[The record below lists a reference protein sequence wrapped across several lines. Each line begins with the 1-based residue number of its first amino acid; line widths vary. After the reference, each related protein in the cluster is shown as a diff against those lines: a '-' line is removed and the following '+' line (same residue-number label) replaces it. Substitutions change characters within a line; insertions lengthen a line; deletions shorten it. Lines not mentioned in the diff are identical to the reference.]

1 MKLTDSVLTLTLPDG
16 KKDIIHFDDDRAGFG
31 FRLRAGARGKILRSW
46 VVQYRR
52 AGTSRRLLIGP
63 ADLINAK
70 QARARAEQIL
80 AKVKLGEDPQTDK
93 AERRSKDQITM
104 RAVVAEYLAAK
115 DDWRPSTRRDN
126 ERYLT
131 GPYFKP
137 LHGMAVDR
145 VEQRDVASRLLAIK
159 REHGAIVAAA
169 ARAKLAAFFTWAMQQ
184 GLIELNRRNPVAG
197 TPRPKRASERE
208 RILDNDELVKIWN
221 VCTDGDHGK
230 VVRLMILTGC
240 RRQEIGGLRWSE
252 IAPDRS
258 TWTLPRARAKNKRPL
273 TLPLLPAMREI
284 IDDVPEMVG
293 RDQLFG
299 QRSEKGF
306 GGWDKLKQ
314 SIDKASGVTNWTL
327 HDLRRTVATRM
338 ADIGVQPHVIDLV
351 QNHVGFRAGVHGK
364 YNRST
369 YANEIRTALVT
380 WHDHLRTLLEGGE
393 RKVLT
398 YPGAAVSGA

>member
-70 QARARAEQIL
+70 QARAKAEQIL

-93 AERRSKDQITM
+93 AERRDKDQITM

-115 DDWRPSTRRDN
+115 DDWRPSTARDN
-126 ERYLT
+126 RRYLT

-137 LHGMAVDR
+137 LHSMAIDKI
-145 VEQRDVASRLLAIK
+145 EQRDVASRLLAIK

-184 GLIELNRRNPVAG
+184 GLIELNRRNPVVG
-197 TPRPKRASERE
+197 TPKPKRTSERE
-208 RILDNDELVKIWN
+208 RVLDNDELVKIWN
-221 VCTDGDHGK
+221 ACTDGDYGK

-240 RRQEIGGLRWSE
+240 RRQEIGGMRWSE
-252 IAPDRS
+252 FAPDRS
-258 TWTLPRARAKNKRPL
+258 IWTLPRARAKNKRPL
-273 TLPLLPAMREI
+273 TLPVLPAMREI
-284 IDDVPEMVG
+284 INTVPEMVG

-306 GGWDKLKQ
+306 GGWDNKQ
-314 SIDKASGVTNWTL
+314 SIDKASGVTNWRL
-327 HDLRRTVATRM
+327 HDVRRTVSTRM
-338 ADIGVQPHVIDLV
+338 ADIGVAPHIIECVEGR
-351 QNHVGFRAGVHGK
+351 VGFRAGVHGK
-364 YNRST
+364 YNRAT
-369 YANEIRTALVT
+369 YANEIRTALVL
-380 WHDHLRTLLEGGE
+380 WHDHLQVLLGGAE
-393 RKVLT
+393 RKVLVL
-398 YPGAAVSGA
+398 PGAAVSGA

>member
-252 IAPDRS
+252 
-258 TWTLPRARAKNKRPL
+258 
-273 TLPLLPAMREI
+273 
-284 IDDVPEMVG
+284 MVG